1 MGLVDAVAGVLRRV
15 MSRQH
20 TVHKHDASH
29 ARETP
34 HKHAHDAGRSYLSKH
49 DGGVYG
55 QMTQGEQLAA
65 QFAKAAYEKTD
76 ERKAIG
82 GFQYDRSMSSD
93 DFASYYNPT
102 TGDSYAA
109 HRGTAGMKD
118 VAQTWLQLGVGA
130 ENYTGRFKKS
140 KLKALAHH
148 AKHASSGRGRHV
160 LTGHSMGGSLAR
172 ETMKDQSAKW
182 DRAVTFDESS
192 WINPKGILAGGR
204 CAFGNGPSWCKKMD
218 RVRTGGDAVS
228 AQGKYAYG
236 AKNYNPKGKHKPW
249 TFLGAHAVD
258 LFLPSTAPQ
267 VR

>member
-1 MGLVDAVAGVLRRV
+1 MGIVDIVAGALRLFTK
-15 MSRQH
+15 H
-20 TVHKHDASH
+20 TVHKHDGAH
-29 ARETP
+29 THETV
-34 HKHAHDAGRSYLSKH
+34 HKQTHDAGRAYLSKH

-55 QMTQGEQLAA
+55 QMSQSEQLAA
-65 QFAKAAYEKTD
+65 QFAKAAYDQTD
-76 ERKAIG
+76 ARKDVG
-82 GFQYDRSMSSD
+82 GFKYDRSMSSD

-109 HRGTAGMKD
+109 HRGTSGLKD
-118 VAQTWLQLGVGA
+118 VLQTWLPLGLGA
-130 ENYTGRFKKS
+130 ENFTSRFRKS
-140 KLKALAHH
+140 KQKALAHH

-192 WINPKGILAGGR
+192 WINPKGLIAGGR
-204 CAFGNGPSWCKKMD
+204 CAFGGPSWCKKMD
-218 RVRTGGDAVS
+218 RIRAGGDAVS
-228 AQGKYAYG
+228 AQGRHGYG
-236 AKNYNPKGKHKPW
+236 AKTYNPRGRYKPW
-249 TFLGAHAVD
+249 TFVGAHAVD